1 MNVQNLKLSEID
13 STVIAPIRA
22 VNTDSTGYR
31 KLKSA
36 INKDGQLHP
45 ITVRRLTKDEKQR
58 TENNAEYGIIDGQHR
73 FRIAQSNGQDTI
85 SAEVYECG
93 GDEQN
98 SAYRDIAMAYRLNE
112 ATIKMSSLD
121 KGKVIY
127 NLLEQSKGE
136 GSGKTAS
143 RKEVAEIGEE
153 VFGLK
158 KTMSYAALRKYKNS
172 QGIETIDKPRESV
185 FTIEKFQ
192 ETLSEL
198 PQTQEELDDSQKRA
212 EQLEAVKKTQQQLK
226 QLKKLLSQA
235 PQ

>member
-1 MNVQNLKLSEID
+1 MSVQNLKLSDID

-22 VNTDSTGYR
+22 VDTDSTGYK

-36 INKDGQLHP
+36 IAKDGQLHP
-45 ITVRRLTKDEKQR
+45 ITVRRLTEDEKQQ
-58 TENNAEYGIIDGQHR
+58 TDNNAEYGIIDGQHR
-73 FRIAQSNGQDTI
+73 FQIAQSNGQDTI
-85 SAEVYECG
+85 SAEVYECE
-93 GDEQN
+93 DDDQT

-127 NLLEQSKGE
+127 DLLEQSKGE

-143 RKEVAEIGEE
+143 RKEVSEIGEE

-158 KTMSYAALRKYKNS
+158 KSMSYAALRKYKEA
-172 QGIETIDKPRESV
+172 QGMETIEKPRDSA
-185 FTIEKFQ
+185 FAIEKFQ

-198 PQTQEELDDSQKRA
+198 PQTQEDLDDSQKRTQ
-212 EQLEAVKKTQQQLK
+212 QLKAVKDAQKQLK
-226 QLKKLLSQA
+226 QLKKFLSA
-235 PQ
+235 T

>member
-1 MNVQNLKLSEID
+1 
-13 STVIAPIRA
+13 
-22 VNTDSTGYR
+22 
-31 KLKSA
+31 
-36 INKDGQLHP
+36 
-45 ITVRRLTKDEKQR
+45 
-58 TENNAEYGIIDGQHR
+58 
-73 FRIAQSNGQDTI
+73 
-85 SAEVYECG
+85 
-93 GDEQN
+93 
-98 SAYRDIAMAYRLNE
+98 MAYRLNE
-112 ATIKMSSLD
+112 ATIKMTALD

-127 NLLEQSKGE
+127 DLLEQSKGE

-192 ETLSEL
+192 ETLSGL
-198 PQTQEELDDSQKRA
+198 PQTQEELDDSQKRS

-226 QLKKLLSQA
+226 QLKKLLSQS

>member
-1 MNVQNLKLSEID
+1 MSVQNLKLNEID
-13 STVIAPIRA
+13 STVIAPIRS
-22 VNTDSTGYR
+22 VNTDSTGYK

-36 INKDGQLHP
+36 IEKDGQLHP
-45 ITVRRLTKDEKQR
+45 ITVRRLTEDEQQR
-58 TENNAEYGIIDGQHR
+58 TKNHATYGIIDGQHR
-73 FRIAQSNGQDTI
+73 FQIAQNNGQDTI
-85 SAEVYECG
+85 SAEVYECED
-93 GDEQN
+93 DEQN

-112 ATIKMSSLD
+112 ASIKMTSLD

-127 NLLEQSKGE
+127 DLLEQSKGE

-143 RKEVAEIGEE
+143 RKEVAQIGEE

-158 KTMSYAALRKYKNS
+158 KTMSYAALRKYKEN
-172 QGIETIDKPRESV
+172 QGIETIDKPRESA
-185 FTIEKFQ
+185 FTIEQFQ
-192 ETLSEL
+192 QTLQGL
-198 PQTQEELDDSQKRA
+198 PQTQEDIGDSQKRA

>member
-1 MNVQNLKLSEID
+1 MLLIKMVNC
-13 STVIAPIRA
+13 IRLPF
-22 VNTDSTGYR
+22 VDLP
-31 KLKSA
+31 K
-36 INKDGQLHP
+36 
-45 ITVRRLTKDEKQR
+45 TK
-58 TENNAEYGIIDGQHR
+58 
-73 FRIAQSNGQDTI
+73 SNGQDTI

-112 ATIKMSSLD
+112 ATIKMTALD

-127 NLLEQSKGE
+127 DLLEQSKGE

-143 RKEVAEIGEE
+143 RKEVAEIGD
-153 VFGLK
+153 
-158 KTMSYAALRKYKNS
+158 AALRKYKNS

-192 ETLSEL
+192 ETLSGL
-198 PQTQEELDDSQKRA
+198 PQTQEELDDSQKRS

-226 QLKKLLSQA
+226 QLKKLLSQS